1 MIKNSIHYVNDSS
14 NNLLNQFPKNLAANI
29 GFFLVNFIIGL
40 YLVPF
45 FISTLSIAAYGFIPL
60 VTSIT
65 GYVGIVV
72 QSLNTSITR
81 FLTVDLQ
88 RKDYNA
94 ANKIFNTAFF
104 YLTLI
109 VFIMIPVIVIF
120 SLFIPTIFQIPV
132 GQEMD
137 STFLFIAVSFSFL
150 IRSWSG
156 TYTVQLFAFNR
167 LDLQNFV
174 NITNLIIQTALIIFF
189 FNILNPSLIFVGYA
203 YLIGSIISSIISIIL
218 AKRVCPYL
226 HISFSHFDRT
236 KIDELSVM
244 GFWVLINQIGTLLFL
259 QIDIIIVNLLFGAT
273 STGEYAIVLQ
283 LVILLRAIA
292 GILSGV
298 LTPTIISYFSKNQT
312 NSLITVSKSAVK
324 LLGLAMALPIGLIC
338 GFAPLL
344 LTLWVGEQY
353 AFLAPLMAIMTL
365 HLAVNLAVL
374 PLFSINV
381 AYNCVRI
388 PGIVTFLMGIWN
400 FILAITLPLITGWG
414 YYGVAIAGAIVLT
427 LKNCIFTPWYAS
439 KIIGI
444 NIYTFIRSMIPGI
457 FATIIIWIISSI
469 FMIFLPALGII
480 ELLPIVVLITGIY
493 ICFIWKYG
501 LDTFEHM
508 IIHSYLPFSMRAKKI

>member
-72 QSLNTSITR
+72 QSLNTSVSR

-88 RKDYNA
+88 REDYNA

-203 YLIGSIISSIISIIL
+203 YLIGSIISSII
-218 AKRVCPYL
+218 A
-226 HISFSHFDRT
+226 
-236 KIDELSVM
+236 
-244 GFWVLINQIGTLLFL
+244 
-259 QIDIIIVNLLFGAT
+259 AT
-273 STGEYAIVLQ
+273 
-283 LVILLRAIA
+283 
-292 GILSGV
+292 
-298 LTPTIISYFSKNQT
+298 
-312 NSLITVSKSAVK
+312 
-324 LLGLAMALPIGLIC
+324 GLI
-338 GFAPLL
+338 
-344 LTLWVGEQY
+344 LWIN
-353 AFLAPLMAIMTL
+353 PAIWPTMTDPFSTSPSR
-365 HLAVNLAVL
+365 AAIFSL
-374 PLFSINV
+374 PVPNRSSS
-381 AYNCVRI
+381 C
-388 PGIVTFLMGIWN
+388 
-400 FILAITLPLITGWG
+400 
-414 YYGVAIAGAIVLT
+414 GVA
-427 LKNCIFTPWYAS
+427 P
-439 KIIGI
+439 
-444 NIYTFIRSMIPGI
+444 R
-457 FATIIIWIISSI
+457 
-469 FMIFLPALGII
+469 
-480 ELLPIVVLITGIY
+480 
-493 ICFIWKYG
+493 
-501 LDTFEHM
+501 
-508 IIHSYLPFSMRAKKI
+508 FSNN